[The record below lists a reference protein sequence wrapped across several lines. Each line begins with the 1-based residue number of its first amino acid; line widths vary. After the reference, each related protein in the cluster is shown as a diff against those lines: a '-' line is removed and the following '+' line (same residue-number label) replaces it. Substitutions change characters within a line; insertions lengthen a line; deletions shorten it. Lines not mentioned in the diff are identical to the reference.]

1 MEERKTFIS
10 SLIVA
15 LPEALG
21 YLDVYAHITVNGKT
35 FDIQAKH
42 FSRWI
47 SCNTQSWPTLY
58 LCNSNRPV
66 VVENDLSTSC
76 FKVEMEF
83 YKKIY
88 LCNPPPTTFYKKM
101 EGEYYFTVIAWKD
114 STPTY
119 YYTEK
124 RYFQIGYYY

>member
-76 FKVEMEF
+76 FMVEMEF
-83 YKKIY
+83 YE
-88 LCNPPPTTFYKKM
+88 KM